1 MPCIYS
7 FKVRA
12 NSCAPG
18 SQTGLSC
25 DYWFINKLM
34 VAFKTEVWAVVTSKG
49 KHDQAKPPFLL
60 LDQEED

>member
-1 MPCIYS
+1 MHVA
-7 FKVRA
+7 VR
-12 NSCAPG
+12 
-18 SQTGLSC
+18 GLSC

-60 LDQEED
+60 LDQEEH